1 MRWHVARQ
9 VCDLGD
15 EQRLRRLARVTGRE
29 QPVG

>member
-1 MRWHVARQ
+1 LHVERQ

-15 EQRLRRLARVTGRE
+15 EQCLGWLARESGRV